1 MAILS
6 APTPQPRETGCA
18 RAIAVC
24 AAAFLLIA
32 APAHALSVGQRAP
45 AFALPDLR
53 GRKVALADN
62 AGQVVIVDFWA
73 SWCVPCAP
81 MLPALDALARRHQG
95 KVRVLAIDIDHSR
108 AKGDEFLREYLPD
121 PSPALTILQD
131 PAGDVLSRYGAGG
144 MPAAFVIDAAGVVRF
159 AADGYSE
166 EHMRQLEDTVRALL
180 PADASAP
187 SPRRDASGR

>member
-1 MAILS
+1 MSRGGSDRWRGSCATS
-6 APTPQPRETGCA
+6 PFVGSDPSSDQRTGARLERRAACA
-18 RAIAVC
+18 RIA
-24 AAAFLLIA
+24 LL
-32 APAHALSVGQRAP
+32 
-45 AFALPDLR
+45 DLH
-53 GRKVALADN
+53 GRTVALADG

-81 MLPALDALARRHQG
+81 MLPALDAVARRHQG

-108 AKGDEFLREYLPD
+108 AKGDAFLREYLPE

-131 PAGDVLSRYGAGG
+131 PSGGALSRYGAGG
-144 MPAAFVIDAAGVVRF
+144 MPAAFVIDGAGTVRF

-180 PADASAP
+180 SAGTSPP
-187 SPRRDASGR
+187 SPAASPR